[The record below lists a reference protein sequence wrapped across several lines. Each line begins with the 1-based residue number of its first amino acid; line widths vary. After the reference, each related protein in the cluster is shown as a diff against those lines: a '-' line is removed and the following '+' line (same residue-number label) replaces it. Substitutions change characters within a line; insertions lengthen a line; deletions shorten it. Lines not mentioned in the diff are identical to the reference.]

1 MQQFYIRVDRKQLIN
16 QLKALNDNYIEIW
29 INPENRNYITLK
41 DRCNTNQMKTKN

>member
-41 DRCNTNQMKTKN
+41 DRYNTNQMKTKN